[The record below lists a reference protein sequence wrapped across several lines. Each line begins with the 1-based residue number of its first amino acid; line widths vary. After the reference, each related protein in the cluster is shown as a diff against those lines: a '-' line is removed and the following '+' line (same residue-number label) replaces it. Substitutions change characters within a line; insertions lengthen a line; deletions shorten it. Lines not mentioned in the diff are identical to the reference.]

1 MENAVAIGAV
11 LGPVWVIVGLS
22 YLLYAKKWQEV
33 AKGWTK
39 DHYTLIPLMIM
50 VTVLGLIVVRMH
62 NVWEWSVWLLVT
74 LAGWGMLL
82 KGALFIL
89 LPGSVFKS
97 VMKMFNKEW
106 VFYLGGLVAVVAG
119 CALCYYVYFA

>member
-1 MENAVAIGAV
+1 MENAVAIAAV
-11 LGPVWVIVGLS
+11 LGPIWVIVGLS

-33 AKGWTK
+33 AKGWVK
-39 DHYTLIPLMIM
+39 DHYTIIPLMIM

-62 NVWEWSVWLLVT
+62 NVWEWNVWLLVT
-74 LAGWGMLL
+74 IAGWGMLL

-97 VMKMFNKEW
+97 TMKMFNEEW
-106 VFYLGGLVAVVAG
+106 VFYLAGLIAVIAGG
-119 CALCYYVYFA
+119 ALSYYVYFA